1 MRQPPGTLARYT
13 TAARINHWI
22 TAACL
27 ILLALSGM
35 ALFHPSL
42 FFLTALFGGGAYTR
56 AIHPWFGAVLLVSFA
71 LLFVRFVRHNLWNRD
86 DTRWMGAIGR
96 VLANDEE
103 HAPEVGRYNA
113 GQKLV
118 FWGMTLLILVLF
130 ASGTGDLGYL
140 LLPTTPRSSRSASRS
155 LLHSL
160 AAVAI
165 IGVWIVHVYAA
176 LWVRGTVQ
184 AMTRG
189 SRQRRLVVA
198 ASPQVAARDGEG
210 SRRAP
215 WRRLRRGRTAGSS
228 PAASAIRRRAYVS
241 PSRSSCRTPP
251 GSSRA
256 PRIGWSRWRTAT

>member
-22 TAACL
+22 TAGCL

-56 AIHPWFGAVLLVSFA
+56 AIHPWFGSVLLISFA
-71 LLFVRFVRHNLWNRD
+71 LLFIRFVRHNLWNRD
-86 DTRWMGAIGR
+86 DTRWIGAIHH

-103 HAPEVGRYNA
+103 HAPEAGRYNA

-118 FWGMTLLILVLF
+118 FWSMTLLILLLF
-130 ASGTGDLGYL
+130 ASGLVIWDTYFFAY
-140 LLPTTPRSSRSASRS
+140 TTIEQKRIAQ

-184 AMTRG
+184 GMTRG
-189 SRQRRLVVA
+189 VV
-198 ASPQVAARDGEG
+198 
-210 SRRAP
+210 
-215 WRRLRRGRTAGSS
+215 
-228 PAASAIRRRAYVS
+228 SA
-241 PSRSSCRTPP
+241 
-251 GSSRA
+251 
-256 PRIGWSRWRTAT
+256 GWSWRHHRKWLRESAQRHQ